1 MTSTVRASR
10 SRKWIKFDLDQEQA
24 SRMSYYHHLVLYKSP
39 RKLEKDTSM
48 MDGTLDAIS
57 DEVQFTAVFMA
68 RDHGWQL

>member
-1 MTSTVRASR
+1 
-10 SRKWIKFDLDQEQA
+10 
-24 SRMSYYHHLVLYKSP
+24 MSYYHHLVLYKSP